1 MRFDRGVAEIT
12 PHSTHMLMRKK
23 FHNKDSET
31 QISPSTRTPSSPR
44 NGMLTI
50 AKAQAIIP
58 HPGFRGLLAKGAHPH
73 GGPKRCS
80 QSKPRPSQLQLQ
92 LGHRRRP
99 TSRRRRSPARAA
111 TSCAGMAS
119 AQKGELGSDP
129 RRAAFAWVRHPRRAA
144 LEALPLPILSA
155 RLPSLSTTGYRIAG
169 GATTAAAQLAA
180 DSTCCAASTVDVVD
194 CRSPATALALPL
206 VA

>member
-23 FHNKDSET
+23 FNIKTLITHSTLIVLAPGPLRET
-31 QISPSTRTPSSPR
+31 AS
-44 NGMLTI
+44 LTI

-99 TSRRRRSPARAA
+99 KPETAEPSSRCHLVRRHGVRAR
-111 TSCAGMAS
+111 G
-119 AQKGELGSDP
+119 
-129 RRAAFAWVRHPRRAA
+129 R
-144 LEALPLPILSA
+144 A
-155 RLPSLSTTGYRIAG
+155 RLGPQGCGMPGCGIPDELRLKRYPCPSLLVRGYPP
-169 GATTAAAQLAA
+169 
-180 DSTCCAASTVDVVD
+180 S
-194 CRSPATALALPL
+194 ALVSA
-206 VA
+206 

>member
-23 FHNKDSET
+23 FNIKTLITHSTLIVLAPGPLRET
-31 QISPSTRTPSSPR
+31 AS
-44 NGMLTI
+44 LTI

-99 TSRRRRSPARAA
+99 KPETAEPSSRCHLVRRHGVRAKGQAGTPRVRHLPGCGIPDELRLKRYPRRS
-111 TSCAGMAS
+111 
-119 AQKGELGSDP
+119 L
-129 RRAAFAWVRHPRRAA
+129 VR
-144 LEALPLPILSA
+144 
-155 RLPSLSTTGYRIAG
+155 GY
-169 GATTAAAQLAA
+169 
-180 DSTCCAASTVDVVD
+180 
-194 CRSPATALALPL
+194 PP
-206 VA
+206 